1 MATQRLRADVQE
13 LQRINA
19 EITRLNGLMKPL
31 KERKRAIEAN
41 VMSFMKQQSA
51 NGGSGLTSIKMSNV
65 EVEAVEKRLRE
76 RMKKQEKE
84 HVAVQFLQQLGVPN
98 PQRSFSQLQELIKGD
113 ERTVKTLKLKDPLTG
128 GKKK

>member
-31 KERKRAIEAN
+31 KERKRAIEN
-41 VMSFMKQQSA
+41 QVMAFMKQQNTNS
-51 NGGSGLTSIKMSNV
+51 GGLTSIKMSNV

-84 HVAVQFLQQLGVPN
+84 HVAVQFLQQLGVHN

-128 GKKK
+128 KKK